1 MCDWCPLA
9 WTLARKVLPAFEKD
23 AFTQLCVPPDASTLT
38 LTTWMVFL
46 LPNSRSFPIL
56 FPSPTQVI
64 NSVCS
69 SHHLLCSS
77 CLSFLSTC
85 VCVWWCAPE
94 HVGKPLASVL
104 HVMSYLFCVWICVWA
119 CACHRIPVEVRMTSG
134 SSLFPLCG
142 S

>member
-9 WTLARKVLPAFEKD
+9 WTLARKVLPAFEKG
-23 AFTQLCVPPDASTLT
+23 AFTRLCVPPDASTLT

-46 LPNSRSFPIL
+46 LPSSRSFPIL

-85 VCVWWCAPE
+85 MCVVCTVWCVCGGVLLSMWGSHWPLFSTLCLIYFVCGYVCG
-94 HVGKPLASVL
+94 HVHATE
-104 HVMSYLFCVWICVWA
+104 YLW
-119 CACHRIPVEVRMTSG
+119 RSE
-134 SSLFPLCG
+134 
-142 S
+142 